1 MILKE
6 KKQSIA
12 GEAIGICLALE
23 SEASVPELLEEK
35 VVQLE

>member
-1 MILKE
+1 MISKG

-23 SEASVPELLEEK
+23 LGASVLELLEEK
-35 VVQLE
+35 VAQLE